1 MIATGGLLRISARRQ
16 DSFRSRNRANKHK
29 RKAKKKCKSDVVVV
43 KGKLKLFSI
52 SGLIAAFGILVLLV
66 GIAMTVMGY
75 WPKGTDV
82 FKTIKVQSYNTTNST
97 SLETTTLEIISNF
110 LASYLH
116 SEKLKVIG
124 PLIMGIGI
132 FLFICANTVL
142 HENRDKK
149 TKIINI
155 RDIYSTVIDVHNLRT
170 KDCGPFNG
178 FVNYVQSKSMDNLK
192 SSDSFCAAMLA
203 KSTWRTP
210 VGNTVKPMDPKE
222 NVGKKH
228 CDFVANLQPQ
238 IPKDRKTFSDTV
250 YSICRDRIRMNDR
263 TQMPQMCGA
272 KSIVTSSISAFTLP
286 VIKLNNCVLE
296 EGNARYGKNGN
307 EAQTSE
313 KCNETQ
319 RAFDHFASDQIGTV
333 ESISADI
340 TVSSDHLGDNKQDIE
355 TETSDT
361 SWLNANQLVSNKS
374 LQNPSLQM
382 SQVSSVPFQRTG
394 SNLSLHTLS
403 THSKLM
409 NLDDYPSMSMMK
421 SEGIDPSC
429 AHLDCT
435 NSEDYIMLGDKNTFE
450 STVVLPE
457 AIDKSGDDCTE
468 NLNKDIIQESIKP
481 SNEQKVNKPQRCVQ
495 RQYTKREK
503 LLIISGS
510 HNTLKIDNDEID
522 SNQ

>member
-16 DSFRSRNRANKHK
+16 DSFRSRNRVNKHK
-29 RKAKKKCKSDVVVV
+29 KKAKKKCKSDVVVV

-75 WPKGTDV
+75 WPKGTDI
-82 FKTIKVQSYNTTNST
+82 FETIKVQSNDTNNST
-97 SLETTTLEIISNF
+97 VLERTTLEIISKF

-116 SEKLKVIG
+116 SEKLKVLG

-170 KDCGPFNG
+170 KDCGPLNG

-192 SSDSFCAAMLA
+192 SPDSFCAAMLA
-203 KSTWRTP
+203 KSTLRTP
-210 VGNTVKPMDPKE
+210 VGNAVKPMDPKE

-228 CDFVANLQPQ
+228 CDFVANLQQQ
-238 IPKDRKTFSDTV
+238 IPKDGKTFSDTV
-250 YSICRDRIRMNDR
+250 YSICRDQIRVNDR
-263 TQMPQMCGA
+263 TQMPQMCGT
-272 KSIVTSSISAFTLP
+272 KSIVTSSINAFTLP
-286 VIKLNNCVLE
+286 IIKLNNCVLE
-296 EGNARYGKNGN
+296 EGAARYRSNEN

-319 RAFDHFASDQIGTV
+319 QEFERFASDQMGSI

-340 TVSSDHLGDNKQDIE
+340 GSDHHGDDNQDIE
-355 TETSDT
+355 TETSNT
-361 SWLNANQLVSNKS
+361 FRLNDNQLVSSKNSQK
-374 LQNPSLQM
+374 PSAQV
-382 SQVSSVPFQRTG
+382 SQVSPIPFQRTE
-394 SNLSLHTLS
+394 SSLSLHTLS
-403 THSKLM
+403 VHSKLM
-409 NLDDYPSMSMMK
+409 NLDDYPSTSTVQDEEK
-421 SEGIDPSC
+421 DPNC
-429 AHLDCT
+429 AHLDST
-435 NSEDYIMLGDKNTFE
+435 SSKGYITLSNEDSLQ
-450 STVVLPE
+450 SAPVLSE
-457 AIDKSGDDCTE
+457 AIATSSDDCTE
-468 NLNKDIIQESIKP
+468 NLHRDTIQESTMPI
-481 SNEQKVNKPQRCVQ
+481 NEQKVDKPQRCVQ

-503 LLIISGS
+503 LLMISGS
-510 HNTLKIDNDEID
+510 HNTLRMDNVEID
-522 SNQ
+522 SNS

>member
-16 DSFRSRNRANKHK
+16 DSFRSRNRVIKHK

-75 WPKGTDV
+75 WPKGTDI
-82 FKTIKVQSYNTTNST
+82 FETIKVQSYNTTNNT

-110 LASYLH
+110 LASYLY
-116 SEKLKVIG
+116 SEKLKVLG

-155 RDIYSTVIDVHNLRT
+155 QDIYSTVIDVHNLRT
-170 KDCGPFNG
+170 KDCGPLNG

-192 SSDSFCAAMLA
+192 SPDSFCAAMLA

-228 CDFVANLQPQ
+228 CDFVANLQQQ

-250 YSICRDRIRMNDR
+250 YSICRDRIRMNDKS
-263 TQMPQMCGA
+263 QMPQMCGA

-296 EGNARYGKNGN
+296 EGAATNGKNGN
-307 EAQTSE
+307 ETQTSE

-319 RAFDHFASDQIGTV
+319 QAFDHFASDQIETI

-340 TVSSDHLGDNKQDIE
+340 TISNDHLGDNNKSVE
-355 TETSDT
+355 TETSNT
-361 SWLNANQLVSNKS
+361 SWLNGNQLVSNKS
-374 LQNPSLQM
+374 SQNPS
-382 SQVSSVPFQRTG
+382 SQVSQISPVPFQRTG

-403 THSKLM
+403 IHSKLM
-409 NLDDYPSMSMMK
+409 NLDDYPSTSTMQD
-421 SEGIDPSC
+421 EGIDPSC
-429 AHLDCT
+429 THLDCT
-435 NSEDYIMLGDKNTFE
+435 NSKGYIKLGDEDSFE
-450 STVVLPE
+450 SSVVLPE
-457 AIDKSGDDCTE
+457 AIDKSSDDCIE
-468 NLNKDIIQESIKP
+468 NLNEDIIQESIMP
-481 SNEQKVNKPQRCVQ
+481 SNEQKMDKPQRCVQ

-503 LLIISGS
+503 LLMISSS
-510 HNTLKIDNDEID
+510 HNTLQIDDDEID
-522 SNQ
+522 SN